1 MPYPFRQLVG
11 KKHLTQILES
21 LKESSVLTVG
31 ETDRFAQFD
40 GAVNFILEANKVRF
54 EINVDA
60 AARARP
66 KLSSKLLALAR
77 IVADQ
82 RRDGKG

>member
-1 MPYPFRQLVG
+1 M
-11 KKHLTQILES
+11 ES

-31 ETDRFAQFD
+31 EADRFAQFD

-60 AARARP
+60 AARGRL
-66 KLSSKLLALAR
+66 KLSSKLPALAR
-77 IVADQ
+77 IVVADQ
-82 RRDGKG
+82 RRDGKGWHARFS